1 MSGYLLGDSSERV
14 KEFGS
19 RLLSRHPG
27 AGGCQEIGCIA
38 AVRAC
43 MSLEA
48 PMSDHWGRPGGRCVP
63 RTSVT
68 VILFEERPPAL
79 SVEAEEYPRA
89 RKEPAYKPGRRWC
102 RVGGPER
109 MVKQVRLRCP
119 VTRSSVSMSRPA
131 RWWRSASG

>member
-1 MSGYLLGDSSERV
+1 MDLSYAHSLVTPAKRRGPCCRRRLSASEAVR
-14 KEFGS
+14 K
-19 RLLSRHPG
+19 LSRQG
-27 AGGCQEIGCIA
+27 ITRCSET
-38 AVRAC
+38 VRAC

-102 RVGGPER
+102 RVGGPE
-109 MVKQVRLRCP
+109 
-119 VTRSSVSMSRPA
+119 
-131 RWWRSASG
+131 